1 MITVTHNATSL
12 TPALALGYSW
22 DRPLNNIEHDIIGSS
37 TKAFTFRPA
46 GPRTGTLMFLCL
58 SADDAQQLVTM
69 HADAGLF
76 DIVDS
81 DVPAAAMTY
90 VPVGKMSMDLDP
102 VTATRWVVS
111 IEFREVG

>member
-1 MITVTHNATSL
+1 MLTVTHNATSVN
-12 TPALALGYSW
+12 PALVLPYAYE
-22 DRPLNNIEHDIIGSS
+22 RPLNNIEHDIIGSA

-46 GPRTGTLMFLCL
+46 GPRSGTLVFLCL
-58 SADDAQQLVTM
+58 TADDAQQLVTM

-76 DIVDS
+76 DIIDS

-90 VPVGKMSMDLDP
+90 VPVGKMSMTLDP
-102 VTATRWVVS
+102 VTATRWVCS